1 MTLFPLPDNHEIIK
15 MVRIYIFEVT
25 ITFVYVS
32 FMKTIHIRM
41 IEKKINFRQPR
52 KSLIKKSQLFLIPV
66 GLSISN
72 PFEVFQY

>member
-1 MTLFPLPDNHEIIK
+1 

-41 IEKKINFRQPR
+41 IEKKNQF
-52 KSLIKKSQLFLIPV
+52 STAKKIIDKKNQLFLIPV